1 MLGSSYNAGM
11 KLDRSQFPPLTE
23 KDFLCEYELT
33 LESMQ
38 EFMQIM
44 KMPPEKW
51 PAKLRAKI
59 PKIRKRKAK

>member
-1 MLGSSYNAGM
+1 VLGLSYNIGM

-23 KDFLCEYELT
+23 KDFLCEYELSR
-33 LESMQ
+33 ESME

-51 PAKLRAKI
+51 PTKLKAKI
-59 PKIRKRKAK
+59 PKTWFRKPK